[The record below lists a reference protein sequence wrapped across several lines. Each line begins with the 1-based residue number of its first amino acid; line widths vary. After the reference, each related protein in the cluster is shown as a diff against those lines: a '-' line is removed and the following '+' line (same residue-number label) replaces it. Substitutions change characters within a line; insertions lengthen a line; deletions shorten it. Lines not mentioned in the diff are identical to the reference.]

1 MPQIK
6 KIHLSFTAN
15 ISRSLPVVC
24 YYSGLLYH
32 SCRTKPSDAERERC
46 RLRKSST
53 PRRGDPGKLWKPLLT
68 QFAAQGLLGV
78 PGVMDFGGGTAPFWL
93 TQP

>member
-24 YYSGLLYH
+24 YYSGLPYH
-32 SCRTKPSDAERERC
+32 SCRTKPSDAEREAA
-46 RLRKSST
+46 
-53 PRRGDPGKLWKPLLT
+53 PLP
-68 QFAAQGLLGV
+68 FGLHNLNNGSV
-78 PGVMDFGGGTAPFWL
+78 PQTRYFVVSMTESR
-93 TQP
+93 